1 MGIMSCFQL
10 VCTPVMFASR
20 GFTCMGILPVCGVLQ
35 ALQKMAEENEGRIT
49 CQRTHEV
56 FSIED
61 ARKVFVM

>member
-1 MGIMSCFQL
+1 
-10 VCTPVMFASR
+10 
-20 GFTCMGILPVCGVLQ
+20 MGILPVCGVLQ